1 MADLSFAI
9 RKYLLDYEDDGG
21 NAIVQ
26 DLVSDR
32 IYPDAPEEHAQRPLV
47 TYGITSGNGTHSINA
62 GLSIEQSR
70 VEFECRARERQV
82 ASNIALAVKSAIMD
96 VSSIKNVHSGVW
108 VSDVEYG
115 SMRTQEAPAVDGNDT
130 KEYLSLI
137 DFTFTHSVQ

>member
-9 RKYLLDYEDDGG
+9 RKYLIDYENDDGD
-21 NAIVQ
+21 AIVA

-32 IYPDAPEEHAQRPLV
+32 IYPDAPEEHAQRPLI
-47 TYGITSGNGTHSINA
+47 TYSVTSGNGTHSVNA

-70 VEFECRARERQV
+70 VEFECRSIDRQV

-96 VSSIKNVHSGVW
+96 ISAIKAVHSGVW

-115 SMRTQEAPAVDGNDT
+115 SMRTQEAPAIDGNNT
-130 KEYLSLI
+130 REFLSSI